1 MLNENKL
8 ANYSLLIARINLKYK
23 IKVQLKGNVRRMSK
37 CNTHIDI
44 NKIMIKMKLGFYII
58 FFLSLSHLF
67 QTKISNIM
75 KHYKYKSYNNLCYIS
90 IIFITTF
97 VLNI

>member
-8 ANYSLLIARINLKYK
+8 EDYSLLIARINSIPNLWIKVINLKYK
-23 IKVQLKGNVRRMSK
+23 IKVQLKDNVKRMAK

-75 KHYKYKSYNNLCYIS
+75 KHYKYKSYNNL
-90 IIFITTF
+90 
-97 VLNI
+97 

>member
-8 ANYSLLIARINLKYK
+8 EDYSLLIIIINSISDLWIKVINLKYN
-23 IKVQLKGNVRRMSK
+23 ITVQLKDNVRRMSK

-58 FFLSLSHLF
+58 VFSFPFSSIPN
-67 QTKISNIM
+67 KNI
-75 KHYKYKSYNNLCYIS
+75 KHNETL
-90 IIFITTF
+90 
-97 VLNI
+97 

>member
-8 ANYSLLIARINLKYK
+8 ENYSLLIARKNSIPDLWIKVINLKYK
-23 IKVQLKGNVRRMSK
+23 IKLRLKDNVRRMPK

-58 FFLSLSHLF
+58 FFSFHLSSIPN
-67 QTKISNIM
+67 KNI
-75 KHYKYKSYNNLCYIS
+75 KHNETL
-90 IIFITTF
+90 
-97 VLNI
+97 

>member
-44 NKIMIKMKLGFYII
+44 NKIMIKMKVGFYII
-58 FFLSLSHLF
+58 FFSFPFSSIPN
-67 QTKISNIM
+67 KNI
-75 KHYKYKSYNNLCYIS
+75 KHNETL
-90 IIFITTF
+90 
-97 VLNI
+97 